1 MARPHVEFVQ
11 ATDVPAEPVRDRG
24 FAGTTRRLL
33 SADDADGAWTGLVRC
48 DPAWQGMLGGH
59 SRPTELYVLRGSVEL
74 EGRRLGPGGYA
85 YHPGTGLTPL
95 AASDG
100 ALLLTMVEPEGERD
114 GGVEVMDPLR
124 VRYRP
129 SGRHADI
136 PPGIVNKLLR
146 IDPVTGDET
155 WIAAV
160 VPGWTETR
168 AEIHPTVEECL
179 MIRGDILLGGRG
191 AMGPGSYFWRPP
203 LVRHGPMYSR
213 DGGLFFFR
221 SKGGRLGVEYEEV
234 PGWEEV
240 VDSYARGR
248 PYFDPGP
255 APRFR
260 KLVDGLLRLT
270 AATRVTVRLEDET
283 GGFPVVAEALAQG
296 ARSIAG
302 DSSIDLRAAP
312 TFQYLEREL
321 RPLIQDDILDS
332 DTAPPPE
339 LIARYGA
346 RAQMIAPVVC
356 DGRMVGFVSVHYAEE
371 PRHWT
376 PEEIGAIESAATRVA
391 ATVGSRGSSA

>member
-1 MARPHVEFVQ
+1 MGRPHVEFVQ
-11 ATDVPAEPVRDRG
+11 ALELPAEPVRDG
-24 FAGTTRRLL
+24 WFAGATRRLA
-33 SADDADGAWTGLVRC
+33 SEDDVDGSWTGLVRC
-48 DPAWQGMLGGH
+48 DAGWHGTLGGL
-59 SRPTELYVLRGSVEL
+59 SRPIELYVLRGRVEL
-74 EGRRLGPGGYA
+74 DGRPLDPGHYA
-85 YHPGTGLTPL
+85 YHPGADVVPVAAPGGAVLL
-95 AASDG
+95 A
-100 ALLLTMVEPEGERD
+100 MVEPEGED
-114 GGVEVMDPLR
+114 GGGLEVVDASQA
-124 VRYRP
+124 RYRS

-179 MIRGDILLGGRG
+179 MIRGDILLGDRG

-221 SKGGRLGVEYEEV
+221 SKGGRLGVDYEEV
-234 PGWEEV
+234 PGWEDLV
-240 VDSYARGR
+240 ASYARAR
-248 PYFDPGP
+248 PYFEPRP
-255 APRFR
+255 ARRFQ
-260 KLVDGLLRLT
+260 KLVEDLLRTT
-270 AATRVTVRLEDET
+270 AATRVTVRLEDEA
-283 GGFPVVAEALAQG
+283 GGFPVVAEALARG

-312 TFQYLEREL
+312 TFRFLEREL

-332 DTAPPPE
+332 DTAPPPD

-346 RAQMIAPVVC
+346 RAQMLAPVVR
-356 DGRMVGFVSVHYAEE
+356 DARMVGFVSVHESE
-371 PRHWT
+371 GPRRWM
-376 PEEIGAIESAATRVA
+376 PEEIGAIESAAGRVA
-391 ATVGSRGSSA
+391 ATLGARGSSA